1 MAMML
6 VEFGIICQSIIL
18 LSICFVVV
26 DTLSLESLE
35 SRGIITPLEAYM
47 GGSFIG
53 LHRGKAVTPRRLPQ
67 EQERIWVGKT
77 TIVHHSGHSSGV

>member
-35 SRGIITPLEAYM
+35 SLFKNGFLYLIADYKI
-47 GGSFIG
+47 SI
-53 LHRGKAVTPRRLPQ
+53 LHKLLTCQ
-67 EQERIWVGKT
+67 
-77 TIVHHSGHSSGV
+77 H